1 MRLLSEPNSKP
12 DSRMPSRDP
21 RTQNM
26 FTRQARLRG
35 SIIALVI
42 GLLVLPLLFGGANT
56 TGAVAD
62 KTTLPPKLSTLV
74 CVVSGEELN
83 EMSMDAVV
91 IVEGGKLLAPFKEYD
106 EADRQR
112 FAKEYFREGQKYRL
126 TFGGGEIGVAT
137 VRTSGQGCNNIH
149 AKGTVE
155 TSAKIHGQVMAL
167 ATNSESLGRKPSAR
181 RAPADAERAAVMD
194 LVKQIYRSKGT
205 TALLLRR
212 MQTTNLTAT
221 DLDGDGKFELVG
233 SFVIETKAKA
243 RRDLFLIAEP
253 QGNGYKAALVN
264 YQPYKL
270 PPEGFDSAI
279 KFVDQLDLD
288 GDGTG
293 EVFAIQGGFDAY
305 GYLIYRKQA
314 GRWRKV
320 YDMIGDAC

>member
-1 MRLLSEPNSKP
+1 
-12 DSRMPSRDP
+12 
-21 RTQNM
+21 
-26 FTRQARLRG
+26 
-35 SIIALVI
+35 
-42 GLLVLPLLFGGANT
+42 LFGGAKT
-56 TGAVAD
+56 TGAYAD

-74 CVVSGEELN
+74 CVVAGEESKD
-83 EMSMDAVV
+83 MSMDAVV

-106 EADRQR
+106 EADQQR

-126 TFGGGEIGVAT
+126 TFGGGEVGAAT
-137 VRTSGQGCNNIH
+137 VQKSGQGCNNIH
-149 AKGTVE
+149 ATVTVE

-167 ATNSESLGRKPSAR
+167 ATNSESLGRKPGAR
-181 RAPADAERAAVMD
+181 RAPTEAERAAVMD
-194 LVKQIYRSKGT
+194 LVKQIYRSKT
-205 TALLLRR
+205 VTALLLRR

-221 DLDGDGKFELVG
+221 DLDGDGKFELIG

-243 RRDLFLIAEP
+243 RRDLFLIAAP
-253 QGNGYKAALVN
+253 QGSAYKAALVN
-264 YQPYKL
+264 YQSYKL

-288 GDGTG
+288 GDGMG

-320 YDMIGDAC
+320 YAGMGDAC